1 MWSVSRMAEGSD
13 SCGWASAIERG
24 GSVSRMAGGSPGRLA
39 LGSRHDVWGG
49 SVSRMM
55 GSTVRMGCDSGERDV
70 NDPGRNDPGRTLDRA
85 ELAEAAGVPAFIAD
99 LVIDAGLI
107 APVES
112 APAEFSSVERFD
124 PAAVDMLAAA
134 RTLVDE
140 GVAVEELAAL
150 AMRHA
155 THVESV
161 IDDAIEL
168 FERHRRRDGRDP
180 SGLSATLNRLAPVV
194 TDLVAKHFER
204 TLMARAINRAA
215 GAAGASAGAVVVC
228 SRRLDRRVDPLA
240 VYAAAAD
247 FHRSLWLRPDAGAG
261 MAAVGAV
268 EVLEPSGPDRFSAAS
283 AARAVLA
290 ARVRR
295 HGPASA
301 PAPVLVGGFSFRP
314 GPDPDPRPPDW
325 TGFGD
330 CKLVLPELTVIDRP
344 DGTWAQKA
352 ARVGPD
358 GDESAAVAALDRELA
373 ALDFTTTATALDR
386 RLADS
391 GFSPSPPAG
400 GPFGSASRGPARQI
414 DGGAGGARPSPSQSP
429 KPGCDDGCDDPAYL
443 ELVAEGIAAVD
454 LGELDKVVC
463 ARMLALAPGPD
474 PATVSMAT
482 GNGGAKTLSPGP
494 DLAAVLD
501 ALRRRN
507 PNCAVF
513 AFTDGAATFLGATP
527 EELAVLDGHRLC
539 TSAVAGTAARG
550 TDGAEDARLADEL
563 RASAKERAEH
573 QFVVEAITAGLE
585 DLGLVDPTPTE
596 PEILA
601 LANLQHLR
609 TPITS
614 RVRQRSGGVNDMD
627 VLRVAGVLHPTPA
640 TGGAPLNAALAF
652 IEAHETFDRGWYA
665 APVGWCDLDGNGE
678 LRVALR
684 SMLVADDGLRLFAG
698 AGVVAGST
706 PAGEL
711 AETSVK
717 LRALLDAIED
727 TGADRPTGLR
737 PD

>member
-1 MWSVSRMAEGSD
+1 M
-13 SCGWASAIERG
+13 
-24 GSVSRMAGGSPGRLA
+24 
-39 LGSRHDVWGG
+39 
-49 SVSRMM
+49 
-55 GSTVRMGCDSGERDV
+55 
-70 NDPGRNDPGRTLDRA
+70 NDPGRTLDRA

-107 APVES
+107 APVEPAAADT
-112 APAEFSSVERFD
+112 APAEPAKSAAADADPAESAAAEPVPAGPNESERFD
-124 PAAVDMLAAA
+124 PAAVAMLAAA

-140 GVAVEELAAL
+140 GIAVEELAAL

-161 IDDAIEL
+161 VDDAIEL
-168 FERHRRRDGRDP
+168 FERHRRRDGRG
-180 SGLSATLNRLAPVV
+180 SAGLSATLHRLAPVV

-204 TLMARAINRAA
+204 TLMARALSRGGDAA
-215 GAAGASAGAVVVC
+215 GPAAGAGAVVVC

-240 VYAAAAD
+240 VYAVAEG

-261 MAAVGAV
+261 MAAVGAA

-301 PAPVLVGGFSFRP
+301 PAPVLLGGFSFRP
-314 GPDPDPRPPDW
+314 GADPRPPDW

-344 DGTWAQKA
+344 DGTWVQKA
-352 ARVGPD
+352 ARIGPD

-373 ALDFTTTATALDR
+373 ALDFTTAAADLDR
-386 RLADS
+386 ELVDSDLSPVTPVREPSRSLGGVGDRAD
-391 GFSPSPPAG
+391 
-400 GPFGSASRGPARQI
+400 RGADI
-414 DGGAGGARPSPSQSP
+414 ARPRPPTLDSAEGLASNSAE
-429 KPGCDDGCDDPAYL
+429 DSAYL
-443 ELVAEGIAAVD
+443 DLVSRAVGAVD
-454 LGELDKVVC
+454 RGELDKVVC
-463 ARMLALAPGPD
+463 ARVLVLGPGP
-474 PATVSMAT
+474 
-482 GNGGAKTLSPGP
+482 GP
-494 DLAAVLD
+494 VAVLD

-513 AFTDGAATFLGATP
+513 AFTAGAATFLGATP
-527 EELAVLDGHRLC
+527 EELAVLDGHRLG
-539 TSAVAGTAARG
+539 TSAVAGTAPRG
-550 TDGAEDARLADEL
+550 ADAAEDARLADQL
-563 RASAKERAEH
+563 LASAKERAEH
-573 QFVVEAITAGLE
+573 RFVVEAVTTGLE
-585 DLGLVDPTPTE
+585 GLGLVDPTPTE

-614 RVRQRSGGVNDMD
+614 RVRQRSSGVNDMD

-640 TGGAPLNAALAF
+640 TGGAPLDSALAF
-652 IEAHETFDRGWYA
+652 IEAHEVFDRGWYA

-684 SMLVADDGLRLFAG
+684 SMLAADDGLRLFAG
-698 AGVVAGST
+698 AGVVAGSA
-706 PAGEL
+706 PEGEL

-717 LRALLDAIED
+717 LRALLDVLED
-727 TGADRPTGLR
+727 LAPDGSDPDGSAPGGLGPGSSDADGSIRGGIR
-737 PD
+737 

>member
-1 MWSVSRMAEGSD
+1 M
-13 SCGWASAIERG
+13 
-24 GSVSRMAGGSPGRLA
+24 
-39 LGSRHDVWGG
+39 
-49 SVSRMM
+49 
-55 GSTVRMGCDSGERDV
+55 
-70 NDPGRNDPGRTLDRA
+70 NDPGRTLDRA

-107 APVES
+107 APVEPAAADT
-112 APAEFSSVERFD
+112 APAEPAKSAAADADPAESAAADADPGGPNESERFD
-124 PAAVDMLAAA
+124 PAAVAMLAAA

-140 GVAVEELAAL
+140 GIAVEELAAL

-161 IDDAIEL
+161 VDDAIEL

-180 SGLSATLNRLAPVV
+180 KGLSATLHRLAPVV

-204 TLMARAINRAA
+204 TLMARALSRGGEAA
-215 GAAGASAGAVVVC
+215 GPAAGAGAVVVC

-240 VYAAAAD
+240 VYAAADD

-268 EVLEPSGPDRFSAAS
+268 EVLEPSGPERFSAAS

-301 PAPVLVGGFSFRP
+301 PAPVLLGGFSFRP
-314 GPDPDPRPPDW
+314 GADPRPPDW
-325 TGFGD
+325 NGFGD

-344 DGTWAQKA
+344 DGTWVQKA

-358 GDESAAVAALDRELA
+358 GDESIAVAALDRKLA
-373 ALDFTTTATALDR
+373 ALDFTAPAADLDR
-386 RLADS
+386 RLAEPDL
-391 GFSPSPPAG
+391 SPVTPVREPSRSFG
-400 GPFGSASRGPARQI
+400 GVGDRADRGADI
-414 DGGAGGARPSPSQSP
+414 ARPRPPTLDSAEGLAPDSAE
-429 KPGCDDGCDDPAYL
+429 DPVYL
-443 ELVAEGIAAVD
+443 DLVDRGIAAVD
-454 LGELDKVVC
+454 RGELDKVVC
-463 ARMLALAPGPD
+463 ARMLVLGPGPD
-474 PATVSMAT
+474 PV
-482 GNGGAKTLSPGP
+482 
-494 DLAAVLD
+494 AVLD
-501 ALRRRN
+501 ALRHRN

-513 AFTDGAATFLGATP
+513 AFTAGAATFLGATP
-527 EELAVLDGHRLC
+527 EELAVLDGHRLG
-539 TSAVAGTAARG
+539 TSAVAGTAPRG
-550 TDGAEDARLADEL
+550 ADAAEDARLADQL
-563 RASAKERAEH
+563 LASAKERAEH
-573 QFVVEAITAGLE
+573 RFVVEAVTAGLE
-585 DLGLVDPTPTE
+585 GLGLVDPTPIE

-614 RVRQRSGGVNDMD
+614 RVRQRSSGVNDMD

-640 TGGAPLNAALAF
+640 TGGAPLDSALAF
-652 IEAHETFDRGWYA
+652 IEAHEVFDRGWYA

-684 SMLVADDGLRLFAG
+684 SMLAADDGLRLFAG
-698 AGVVAGST
+698 AGVVAGSA
-706 PAGEL
+706 PEGEL

-717 LRALLDAIED
+717 LRALLDVLKDLAPDGSDGSDPDGSAPGGLGPGCSDADGSIRG
-727 TGADRPTGLR
+727 GAG
-737 PD
+737 

>member
-1 MWSVSRMAEGSD
+1 M
-13 SCGWASAIERG
+13 
-24 GSVSRMAGGSPGRLA
+24 
-39 LGSRHDVWGG
+39 
-49 SVSRMM
+49 
-55 GSTVRMGCDSGERDV
+55 
-70 NDPGRNDPGRTLDRA
+70 NDPGRTLDRA

-107 APVES
+107 APVEPS
-112 APAEFSSVERFD
+112 PAESSSVERFD

-140 GVAVEELAAL
+140 GVAAEELAAL

-168 FERHRRRDGRDP
+168 FERHRRRHGRDP

-204 TLMARAINRAA
+204 TLMARALNRAA

-240 VYAAAAD
+240 VYASADD

-344 DGTWAQKA
+344 DGTWVQKA

-373 ALDFTTTATALDR
+373 ALDFTAAADGLDR

-391 GFSPSPPAG
+391 GLSPSTPAG
-400 GPFGSASRGPARQI
+400 EPFGRAGRGPDRQI
-414 DGGAGGARPSPSQSP
+414 DGGAGGARPSPSQP
-429 KPGCDDGCDDPAYL
+429 TKPGCGDPAYL

-454 LGELDKVVC
+454 RGELDKVVC
-463 ARMLALAPGPD
+463 ARMLTLGPGPD
-474 PATVSMAT
+474 PAAVSMGT
-482 GNGGAKTLSPGP
+482 GDGGAKALATGP
-494 DLAAVLD
+494 DPAAVLD
-501 ALRRRN
+501 ALRHRN

-513 AFTDGAATFLGATP
+513 AFTAGAATFLGATP

-550 TDGAEDARLADEL
+550 ADGAEDARLADEL

-573 QFVVEAITAGLE
+573 RFVVEAITAGLE
-585 DLGLVDPTPTE
+585 GLGLVDPTPTE

-640 TGGAPLNAALAF
+640 TGGAPLDAALAF
-652 IEAHETFDRGWYA
+652 IEAHEAFDRGWYA

-684 SMLVADDGLRLFAG
+684 SMLVAADGLRLFAG

-711 AETSVK
+711 TETSVK

-727 TGADRPTGLR
+727 TGADRPAGLR

>member
-1 MWSVSRMAEGSD
+1 M
-13 SCGWASAIERG
+13 
-24 GSVSRMAGGSPGRLA
+24 
-39 LGSRHDVWGG
+39 
-49 SVSRMM
+49 
-55 GSTVRMGCDSGERDV
+55 
-70 NDPGRNDPGRTLDRA
+70 NDPGRTLDRA

-107 APVES
+107 APVDG
-112 APAEFSSVERFD
+112 AERFD

-168 FERHRRRDGRDP
+168 FERPRRRDGRDP
-180 SGLSATLNRLAPVV
+180 SGSAATLQRLAPVV

-204 TLMARAINRAA
+204 TLVARALSRAG
-215 GAAGASAGAVVVC
+215 GAAGTSSGAVVVC
-228 SRRLDRRVDPLA
+228 SRRLERRMDPLA
-240 VYAAAAD
+240 VYASASD
-247 FHRSLWLRPDAGAG
+247 FHRSLWLRPDAGTG

-314 GPDPDPRPPDW
+314 GADSRPPDW

-330 CKLVLPELTVIDRP
+330 CRLVLPELTVIDRP
-344 DGTWAQKA
+344 DGTWALKA
-352 ARVGPD
+352 ARIGPD

-373 ALDFTTTATALDR
+373 ELDSAAGVPDLD
-386 RLADS
+386 LAELASMDHRS
-391 GFSPSPPAG
+391 ADPIPG
-400 GPFGSASRGPARQI
+400 G
-414 DGGAGGARPSPSQSP
+414 
-429 KPGCDDGCDDPAYL
+429 DDPVYL
-443 ELVAEGIAAVD
+443 ELVGRGIDAVGR
-454 LGELDKVVC
+454 GELDKVVC
-463 ARMLALAPGPD
+463 ARMLALGTGPD
-474 PATVSMAT
+474 PAT
-482 GNGGAKTLSPGP
+482 
-494 DLAAVLD
+494 VLD

-513 AFTDGAATFLGATP
+513 AFTVGAATFLGATP
-527 EELAVLDGHRLC
+527 EELAVLDGHRLR
-539 TSAVAGTAARG
+539 TSAVAGTAPRG
-550 TDGAEDARLADEL
+550 ADGASDARLAEGL
-563 RASAKERAEH
+563 LASAKERAEH
-573 QFVVEAITAGLE
+573 RCVVEAITAGLE
-585 DLGLVDPTPTE
+585 GLGLVDPTPTE

-640 TGGAPLNAALAF
+640 TGGAPLDAALAF
-652 IEAHETFDRGWYA
+652 IDAHEDFDRGWYA

-684 SMLVADDGLRLFAG
+684 SMLATADGLRLFAG

-717 LRALLDAIED
+717 LQALLDAIED
-727 TGADRPTGLR
+727 PGGVSEAG
-737 PD
+737 

>member
-1 MWSVSRMAEGSD
+1 M
-13 SCGWASAIERG
+13 
-24 GSVSRMAGGSPGRLA
+24 
-39 LGSRHDVWGG
+39 
-49 SVSRMM
+49 
-55 GSTVRMGCDSGERDV
+55 
-70 NDPGRNDPGRTLDRA
+70 NDPGRTLDRT

-107 APVES
+107 VPVDVAS
-112 APAEFSSVERFD
+112 ADLDGTERFD

-168 FERHRRRDGRDP
+168 FERPRRRDGRNP
-180 SGLSATLNRLAPVV
+180 SGSAATLQRLAPVV

-204 TLMARAINRAA
+204 TLVARALSRAG
-215 GAAGASAGAVVVC
+215 GAAGTSPGAVVVC
-228 SRRLDRRVDPLA
+228 SRRLDRRVDLLA
-240 VYAAAAD
+240 VYASDSD

-314 GPDPDPRPPDW
+314 GPEPDSRPPDW

-330 CKLVLPELTVIDRP
+330 CRLVLPELTVIDRP
-344 DGTWAQKA
+344 DGTWALKA
-352 ARVGPD
+352 ARIGPD
-358 GDESAAVAALDRELA
+358 GDESAAVATLDRELA
-373 ALDFTTTATALDR
+373 ELDSTAGATGLDQELAELNSAATTALNLKPR
-386 RLADS
+386 SADS
-391 GFSPSPPAG
+391 GLTTAPPASEHPG
-400 GPFGSASRGPARQI
+400 DGASSQP
-414 DGGAGGARPSPSQSP
+414 DGGTGAARAAQPQSP
-429 KPGCDDGCDDPAYL
+429 TPGSDDPAYL
-443 ELVAEGIAAVD
+443 ELVAEGIDAVGR
-454 LGELDKVVC
+454 GELDKVVC
-463 ARMLALAPGPD
+463 ARMLALGTGPD
-474 PATVSMAT
+474 PVT
-482 GNGGAKTLSPGP
+482 
-494 DLAAVLD
+494 VLD

-513 AFTDGAATFLGATP
+513 AFTAGTATFLGATP

-539 TSAVAGTAARG
+539 TSAVAGTAPRG
-550 TDGAEDARLADEL
+550 ADDASDARLAEGL
-563 RASAKERAEH
+563 LASAKERAEH
-573 QFVVEAITAGLE
+573 RFVVEAITAGLE
-585 DLGLVDPTPTE
+585 GLGLVDPTPTE
-596 PEILA
+596 PEILT

-614 RVRQRSGGVNDMD
+614 RVRQRSSGVNDMD

-652 IEAHETFDRGWYA
+652 IEAHEAFDRGWYA

-684 SMLVADDGLRLFAG
+684 SMLATADGLRLFAG

-727 TGADRPTGLR
+727 PGGDRPASAEADPGRGETG
-737 PD
+737 

>member
-1 MWSVSRMAEGSD
+1 M
-13 SCGWASAIERG
+13 
-24 GSVSRMAGGSPGRLA
+24 
-39 LGSRHDVWGG
+39 
-49 SVSRMM
+49 
-55 GSTVRMGCDSGERDV
+55 
-70 NDPGRNDPGRTLDRA
+70 NDHGRTLDRA

-107 APVES
+107 APVDV
-112 APAEFSSVERFD
+112 APADLDGAERFG

-168 FERHRRRDGRDP
+168 FERPRRRAGRDP
-180 SGLSATLNRLAPVV
+180 SGSAATLQRLAPVV

-204 TLMARAINRAA
+204 TLVARAFSRAG
-215 GAAGASAGAVVVC
+215 GAAATSPGAVVVC
-228 SRRLDRRVDPLA
+228 SRRLERRVDPLA
-240 VYAAAAD
+240 VYASDSD
-247 FHRSLWLRPDAGAG
+247 FYRSLWLRPDAGAG

-314 GPDPDPRPPDW
+314 GPEPDSRPPDW

-330 CKLVLPELTVIDRP
+330 CRLVLPELTVIDRP
-344 DGTWAQKA
+344 DGTWALKA
-352 ARVGPD
+352 ARIGPD

-373 ALDFTTTATALDR
+373 ELDSATKAISLDR
-386 RLADS
+386 ELSELDSAATTVLDLKLQSADS
-391 GFSPSPPAG
+391 GLTTAPPAAEHPG
-400 GPFGSASRGPARQI
+400 DGASSQL
-414 DGGAGGARPSPSQSP
+414 DGGASAGRAAQPQPST
-429 KPGCDDGCDDPAYL
+429 PGNDDPDYL
-443 ELVAEGIAAVD
+443 ELVGQGVDAVGR
-454 LGELDKVVC
+454 GELDKVVC
-463 ARMLALAPGPD
+463 ARMLALGTGPD
-474 PATVSMAT
+474 PAT
-482 GNGGAKTLSPGP
+482 
-494 DLAAVLD
+494 VLD

-513 AFTDGAATFLGATP
+513 AFTVGAATFLGATP

-539 TSAVAGTAARG
+539 TSAVAGTAPRG
-550 TDGAEDARLADEL
+550 ADATSDARLAEGL
-563 RASAKERAEH
+563 LASAKERAEH
-573 QFVVEAITAGLE
+573 RFVVEAITAGLE
-585 DLGLVDPTPTE
+585 GLGLVDPTPTE
-596 PEILA
+596 PEILT

-614 RVRQRSGGVNDMD
+614 RVRQRSSGVNDMD

-640 TGGAPLNAALAF
+640 TGGTPLDAALAF

-684 SMLVADDGLRLFAG
+684 SMLATAEGLRLFAG

-706 PAGEL
+706 PSGEL

-717 LRALLDAIED
+717 LQALLNAIED
-727 TGADRPTGLR
+727 PGGDRPASAGVDPDRGETG
-737 PD
+737 

>member
-1 MWSVSRMAEGSD
+1 MHQHPSD
-13 SCGWASAIERG
+13 LLCSLTREWDRQRTAQRRLNCASTF
-24 GSVSRMAGGSPGRLA
+24 V
-39 LGSRHDVWGG
+39 
-49 SVSRMM
+49 
-55 GSTVRMGCDSGERDV
+55 
-70 NDPGRNDPGRTLDRA
+70 NDPGRTLDRA

-107 APVES
+107 APVDVT
-112 APAEFSSVERFD
+112 AVDPNGGERFD

-168 FERHRRRDGRDP
+168 FERPRRQAGRDP
-180 SGLSATLNRLAPVV
+180 SGSAATLQRLAPVV

-204 TLMARAINRAA
+204 TLVARALSRAE
-215 GAAGASAGAVVVC
+215 GAAGTSLGAVVVC
-228 SRRLDRRVDPLA
+228 SRLLGRRVDPLA
-240 VYAAAAD
+240 VYASASD

-314 GPDPDPRPPDW
+314 GPEPDSRPPDW

-330 CKLVLPELTVIDRP
+330 CRLVLPELTVIDRP
-344 DGTWAQKA
+344 DGTWALKA
-352 ARVGPD
+352 ARIGPD
-358 GDESAAVAALDRELA
+358 GDESAAVAELDRELA
-373 ALDFTTTATALDR
+373 ELDSAASATPLER
-386 RLADS
+386 QSADS
-391 GFSPSPPAG
+391 GLTTAPPAAEHPG
-400 GPFGSASRGPARQI
+400 DGASSQPDGRTGAARAAQTQPQTL
-414 DGGAGGARPSPSQSP
+414 GN
-429 KPGCDDGCDDPAYL
+429 DDPGYR
-443 ELVAEGIAAVD
+443 ELVGRGIDAVGR
-454 LGELDKVVC
+454 GELDKVVC
-463 ARMLALAPGPD
+463 ARMLALGAGPD
-474 PATVSMAT
+474 PAT
-482 GNGGAKTLSPGP
+482 
-494 DLAAVLD
+494 VLD

-513 AFTDGAATFLGATP
+513 AFTADAATFLGATP

-550 TDGAEDARLADEL
+550 ADDASDARLAEGL
-563 RASAKERAEH
+563 LASAKERAEH
-573 QFVVEAITAGLE
+573 RFVVEAITAGLE
-585 DLGLVDPTPTE
+585 GLGLVDPTPTE
-596 PEILA
+596 PEILT

-640 TGGAPLNAALAF
+640 TGGAPLDAALAF

-684 SMLVADDGLRLFAG
+684 SMLATADGLRLFAG

-706 PAGEL
+706 PSGEL

-727 TGADRPTGLR
+727 PGGVSEAE
-737 PD
+737 

>member
-1 MWSVSRMAEGSD
+1 MNG
-13 SCGWASAIERG
+13 
-24 GSVSRMAGGSPGRLA
+24 
-39 LGSRHDVWGG
+39 
-49 SVSRMM
+49 
-55 GSTVRMGCDSGERDV
+55 
-70 NDPGRNDPGRTLDRA
+70 PGRTLDRA

-107 APVES
+107 APVEPAAAESGPTAEPAAAGVDS
-112 APAEFSSVERFD
+112 AKPTAADADPAEFAAAAPVPAGLNESERFD
-124 PAAVDMLAAA
+124 PAAVAMLAAA

-140 GVAVEELAAL
+140 GIAVEELAAL

-161 IDDAIEL
+161 VDDAIEL

-180 SGLSATLNRLAPVV
+180 TGLSATLHRLAPVV

-204 TLMARAINRAA
+204 TLMARALSRAGDAVGPAA
-215 GAAGASAGAVVVC
+215 GAGAVVVC

-240 VYAAAAD
+240 VYTAAED

-301 PAPVLVGGFSFRP
+301 PAPVLLGGFSFRS
-314 GPDPDPRPPDW
+314 GADPRPPDW

-330 CKLVLPELTVIDRP
+330 CKLVLPELMVIDRP

-352 ARVGPD
+352 ARIGPSD
-358 GDESAAVAALDRELA
+358 DESAAVAALDRELT
-373 ALDFTTTATALDR
+373 ALDFTAAAADLDR
-386 RLADS
+386 RLAEPDFTTAAADLDRELADS
-391 GFSPSPPAG
+391 DLSPVTPVREPSRSLGGVGDPAD
-400 GPFGSASRGPARQI
+400 RGADI
-414 DGGAGGARPSPSQSP
+414 ARPRHPTLDSAEGLAPDSTE
-429 KPGCDDGCDDPAYL
+429 DPAYL
-443 ELVAEGIAAVD
+443 ELVSRAVGAVER
-454 LGELDKVVC
+454 GELDKVVC
-463 ARMLALAPGPD
+463 ARMLVLGPGPD
-474 PATVSMAT
+474 PV
-482 GNGGAKTLSPGP
+482 
-494 DLAAVLD
+494 AVLD

-513 AFTDGAATFLGATP
+513 AFTAGAATFLGATP
-527 EELAVLDGHRLC
+527 EELAVLDGHRLG
-539 TSAVAGTAARG
+539 TSAVAGTASRG
-550 TDGAEDARLADEL
+550 ADAAEDARLADQL
-563 RASAKERAEH
+563 LASAKERAEH
-573 QFVVEAITAGLE
+573 RFVVEAVTAGLE
-585 DLGLVDPTPTE
+585 GLGLVDPTPTE

-614 RVRQRSGGVNDMD
+614 RVRQRSSGVNDMD

-640 TGGAPLNAALAF
+640 TGGAPLDSALAF
-652 IEAHETFDRGWYA
+652 IGAHETFDRGWYA

-684 SMLVADDGLRLFAG
+684 SMLATDDGLRLFAG
-698 AGVVAGST
+698 AGVVAGSA
-706 PAGEL
+706 PEGEL

-717 LRALLDAIED
+717 LRALLDVLED
-727 TGADRPTGLR
+727 LAPDGSDGSDPDGSAPGGLGPGSSDADSLIRGGAG
-737 PD
+737 

>member
-1 MWSVSRMAEGSD
+1 M
-13 SCGWASAIERG
+13 
-24 GSVSRMAGGSPGRLA
+24 
-39 LGSRHDVWGG
+39 
-49 SVSRMM
+49 
-55 GSTVRMGCDSGERDV
+55 
-70 NDPGRNDPGRTLDRA
+70 NDPGRTLDRA

-107 APVES
+107 APVDV
-112 APAEFSSVERFD
+112 APADLDGAERFD

-168 FERHRRRDGRDP
+168 FERPRRRAGRDP
-180 SGLSATLNRLAPVV
+180 SGSAATLQRLAPVV

-204 TLMARAINRAA
+204 TLVARALSRAG
-215 GAAGASAGAVVVC
+215 GAAGTSPGAVVVC

-240 VYAAAAD
+240 VYAAAPD

-314 GPDPDPRPPDW
+314 GPEPDSRPPDW

-330 CKLVLPELTVIDRP
+330 CRLVLPELTVIDRP
-344 DGTWAQKA
+344 DGTWALKA
-352 ARVGPD
+352 ARIGPD

-373 ALDFTTTATALDR
+373 ELDSATKATALDR
-386 RLADS
+386 ELSELDSAATTALDRELSELDSAATTALDLKLQSADS
-391 GFSPSPPAG
+391 GLTTAPPAAEHPG
-400 GPFGSASRGPARQI
+400 DGASSQP
-414 DGGAGGARPSPSQSP
+414 DGGTGAARAAQPQSST
-429 KPGCDDGCDDPAYL
+429 PGSDDPAYL
-443 ELVAEGIAAVD
+443 ELVAEGIDAVGR
-454 LGELDKVVC
+454 GELDKVVC
-463 ARMLALAPGPD
+463 ARMLALGAGSD
-474 PATVSMAT
+474 PAT
-482 GNGGAKTLSPGP
+482 
-494 DLAAVLD
+494 VLD

-513 AFTDGAATFLGATP
+513 AFTVGAATFLGATP

-539 TSAVAGTAARG
+539 TSAVAGTAPRG
-550 TDGAEDARLADEL
+550 ADGAADARLAEGL
-563 RASAKERAEH
+563 LASVKERAEH
-573 QFVVEAITAGLE
+573 RFVVEAITAGLE
-585 DLGLVDPTPTE
+585 GLGLVDPTPTE
-596 PEILA
+596 PEILT

-640 TGGAPLNAALAF
+640 TGGAPLDAALAF
-652 IEAHETFDRGWYA
+652 IDAHEAFDRGWYA

-684 SMLVADDGLRLFAG
+684 SMLATADSLRLFAG
-698 AGVVAGST
+698 AGVVSGST

-717 LRALLDAIED
+717 LQALLDAIED
-727 TGADRPTGLR
+727 PGEDRPATAGADPAGADPAGADPAGANRGEQAG
-737 PD
+737 

>member
-1 MWSVSRMAEGSD
+1 M
-13 SCGWASAIERG
+13 
-24 GSVSRMAGGSPGRLA
+24 
-39 LGSRHDVWGG
+39 
-49 SVSRMM
+49 
-55 GSTVRMGCDSGERDV
+55 
-70 NDPGRNDPGRTLDRA
+70 NDPGRTLDRA

-107 APVES
+107 APVDG
-112 APAEFSSVERFD
+112 AERFD

-168 FERHRRRDGRDP
+168 FERPRRRDGRDP
-180 SGLSATLNRLAPVV
+180 SGSAATLQRLAPVV

-204 TLMARAINRAA
+204 TLMARALSRAG
-215 GAAGASAGAVVVC
+215 GAAGISLGAVVVC

-240 VYAAAAD
+240 VYASASD
-247 FHRSLWLRPDAGAG
+247 FHRSLWLRPDAGTG

-314 GPDPDPRPPDW
+314 GPEPDSRPPDW

-330 CKLVLPELTVIDRP
+330 CRLVLPELTVIDRP
-344 DGTWAQKA
+344 DGTWALKA
-352 ARVGPD
+352 ARIGPD

-373 ALDFTTTATALDR
+373 ELDSAAGATALDLKPR
-386 RLADS
+386 SADS
-391 GFSPSPPAG
+391 GLTMAPPAAG
-400 GPFGSASRGPARQI
+400 HPGDGDSSQP
-414 DGGAGGARPSPSQSP
+414 DGGAGAARASRPQSP
-429 KPGCDDGCDDPAYL
+429 IPGGDDPAYL
-443 ELVAEGIAAVD
+443 ELVGRGIDAVGR
-454 LGELDKVVC
+454 GELDKVVC
-463 ARMLALAPGPD
+463 ARMLALSAGPD
-474 PATVSMAT
+474 PTT
-482 GNGGAKTLSPGP
+482 
-494 DLAAVLD
+494 VLD

-513 AFTDGAATFLGATP
+513 AFTAGAATFLGATP

-539 TSAVAGTAARG
+539 TSAVAGTAPRG
-550 TDGAEDARLADEL
+550 ADGASDAQLAEGL
-563 RASAKERAEH
+563 LASVKERAEH
-573 QFVVEAITAGLE
+573 RFVVEAITAGLE
-585 DLGLVDPTPTE
+585 GLGLVDPTPTE
-596 PEILA
+596 PEILT

-640 TGGAPLNAALAF
+640 TGGAPLDAALAF
-652 IEAHETFDRGWYA
+652 IDAHEAFDRGWYA

-684 SMLVADDGLRLFAG
+684 SMLATADGLRLFAG

-717 LRALLDAIED
+717 LRALLDAIEGPGGD
-727 TGADRPTGLR
+727 RPASLSGVDPARADRGEQAG
-737 PD
+737 

>member
-1 MWSVSRMAEGSD
+1 M
-13 SCGWASAIERG
+13 
-24 GSVSRMAGGSPGRLA
+24 
-39 LGSRHDVWGG
+39 
-49 SVSRMM
+49 
-55 GSTVRMGCDSGERDV
+55 
-70 NDPGRNDPGRTLDRA
+70 NDPGRTLDRT

-107 APVES
+107 APVEPAAAES
-112 APAEFSSVERFD
+112 SPTAEPAADRVDPAKPTAADADPAEFAAAEPVPAGPNESERFD
-124 PAAVDMLAAA
+124 PAAVAMLAAA

-140 GVAVEELAAL
+140 GIAVEELAAL

-161 IDDAIEL
+161 VDDAIEL

-180 SGLSATLNRLAPVV
+180 TGLSATLHRLAPVV

-204 TLMARAINRAA
+204 TLMARALSRAGDAVGPAA
-215 GAAGASAGAVVVC
+215 GAGAVVVC

-240 VYAAAAD
+240 VYTAAEG
-247 FHRSLWLRPDAGAG
+247 FHRSLWLRPDAGTG

-301 PAPVLVGGFSFRP
+301 PAPVLLGGFSFRS
-314 GPDPDPRPPDW
+314 GADPRPPDW

-352 ARVGPD
+352 ARIGPSD
-358 GDESAAVAALDRELA
+358 DESAAVAALDRELT
-373 ALDFTTTATALDR
+373 ALDFTAAAADLDR
-386 RLADS
+386 RLAEPDFKAAAAS
-391 GFSPSPPAG
+391 LDRERADPDLSPVTSAQEPSRSP
-400 GPFGSASRGPARQI
+400 
-414 DGGAGGARPSPSQSP
+414 GGAGDPANRGADIARPRPPTLDSSEGLAPDSAE
-429 KPGCDDGCDDPAYL
+429 DPAYL
-443 ELVAEGIAAVD
+443 DLVDRGIAAVD
-454 LGELDKVVC
+454 RGELDKVVC
-463 ARMLALAPGPD
+463 ARMLVLGPGPD
-474 PATVSMAT
+474 P
-482 GNGGAKTLSPGP
+482 
-494 DLAAVLD
+494 AAVLD

-513 AFTDGAATFLGATP
+513 AFTAGAATFLGATP
-527 EELAVLDGHRLC
+527 EELAVLDGHRLG
-539 TSAVAGTAARG
+539 TSAVAGTARRG
-550 TDGAEDARLADEL
+550 ADAAEDRQLADL
-563 RASAKERAEH
+563 LLASAKERAEH
-573 QFVVEAITAGLE
+573 RFVVEAVTAGLE
-585 DLGLVDPTPTE
+585 GLGLVDPTPTE

-614 RVRQRSGGVNDMD
+614 RVRQRSSGVNDMD

-640 TGGAPLNAALAF
+640 TGGAPLDSALAF
-652 IEAHETFDRGWYA
+652 IGAHETFDRGWYA

-684 SMLVADDGLRLFAG
+684 SMLATDDGLRLFAG
-698 AGVVAGST
+698 AGVVAGSA
-706 PAGEL
+706 PEGEL

-717 LRALLDAIED
+717 LRALLDVLED
-727 TGADRPTGLR
+727 LAPDGSDGSDPNGSAPGGLGPGSSDADGSIGGGAG
-737 PD
+737 

>member
-1 MWSVSRMAEGSD
+1 M
-13 SCGWASAIERG
+13 
-24 GSVSRMAGGSPGRLA
+24 
-39 LGSRHDVWGG
+39 
-49 SVSRMM
+49 
-55 GSTVRMGCDSGERDV
+55 
-70 NDPGRNDPGRTLDRA
+70 NDPGRTLDRA

-107 APVES
+107 APVEP
-112 APAEFSSVERFD
+112 APAESSSVERFD

-140 GVAVEELAAL
+140 GVAAEELAAL

-180 SGLSATLNRLAPVV
+180 SGLSDTLNRLAPVV

-204 TLMARAINRAA
+204 TLMARALNRAA

-240 VYAAAAD
+240 VYAAADD

-344 DGTWAQKA
+344 DGTWVQKA
-352 ARVGPD
+352 ARVGPE

-373 ALDFTTTATALDR
+373 ALDFTAAAIGLDR
-386 RLADS
+386 RLADPDFTDAS
-391 GFSPSPPAG
+391 QPS
-400 GPFGSASRGPARQI
+400 
-414 DGGAGGARPSPSQSP
+414 
-429 KPGCDDGCDDPAYL
+429 KPDCGDPAYL

-454 LGELDKVVC
+454 RGELDKVVC
-463 ARMLALAPGPD
+463 ARMITLAPGPGPAAVSMTTGHGGAKTFAPGPD
-474 PATVSMAT
+474 P
-482 GNGGAKTLSPGP
+482 
-494 DLAAVLD
+494 AAVLD

-513 AFTDGAATFLGATP
+513 AFTAGAATFLGATP

-550 TDGAEDARLADEL
+550 ANGAEDARLAAEL

-573 QFVVEAITAGLE
+573 RFVVEAITAGLE
-585 DLGLVDPTPTE
+585 GLGLVDPTPTE

-614 RVRQRSGGVNDMD
+614 QVRQRSGGVNDMD

-640 TGGAPLNAALAF
+640 TGGAPLDAALAF
-652 IEAHETFDRGWYA
+652 IKAHETFDRGWYA

-684 SMLVADDGLRLFAG
+684 SMLVAAEGLRLFAG

-706 PAGEL
+706 PAEEL

-727 TGADRPTGLR
+727 TGAGRPAGLR

>member
-1 MWSVSRMAEGSD
+1 M
-13 SCGWASAIERG
+13 
-24 GSVSRMAGGSPGRLA
+24 
-39 LGSRHDVWGG
+39 
-49 SVSRMM
+49 
-55 GSTVRMGCDSGERDV
+55 
-70 NDPGRNDPGRTLDRA
+70 NDPGRTLDRA

-107 APVES
+107 APVEPARVTTTPVEPARADPAAAES
-112 APAEFSSVERFD
+112 ASAEGTPTVAESASADGTPADGTAVDPDGAERFD

-168 FERHRRRDGRDP
+168 FERPRRQTGRDP
-180 SGLSATLNRLAPVV
+180 SGSAATLQRLAPVV

-204 TLMARAINRAA
+204 TLVARALSRAG
-215 GAAGASAGAVVVC
+215 GAAGTSSGAVVVC
-228 SRRLDRRVDPLA
+228 SRRLDRRADPLA
-240 VYAAAAD
+240 VYAAASD
-247 FHRSLWLRPDAGAG
+247 FHRSLWLRPDAGTG

-295 HGPASA
+295 HGPALA

-314 GPDPDPRPPDW
+314 GADSRPPDW

-330 CKLVLPELTVIDRP
+330 CRLVLPELTVIDRP
-344 DGTWAQKA
+344 DGTWALKA
-352 ARVGPD
+352 ARIGPD

-373 ALDFTTTATALDR
+373 ELDSTAGATALEPR
-386 RLADS
+386 SADS
-391 GFSPSPPAG
+391 GTAAPPSSEHPDDG
-400 GPFGSASRGPARQI
+400 ASSQL
-414 DGGAGGARPSPSQSP
+414 DGGASAARAAQPPTPGG
-429 KPGCDDGCDDPAYL
+429 DDPVYL
-443 ELVAEGIAAVD
+443 ELVGRGIDAVGR
-454 LGELDKVVC
+454 GELDKVVC
-463 ARMLALAPGPD
+463 ARMLALGAGPD
-474 PATVSMAT
+474 PAT
-482 GNGGAKTLSPGP
+482 
-494 DLAAVLD
+494 VLD

-513 AFTDGAATFLGATP
+513 AFTAGAATFLGATP

-539 TSAVAGTAARG
+539 TSAVAGTAPRG
-550 TDGAEDARLADEL
+550 ADGASDARLAEGL
-563 RASAKERAEH
+563 LASAKERAEH
-573 QFVVEAITAGLE
+573 RFVVEAITAGLE
-585 DLGLVDPTPTE
+585 GLGLVDPTPTE
-596 PEILA
+596 PEILT

-640 TGGAPLNAALAF
+640 TGGAPLDAALAF
-652 IEAHETFDRGWYA
+652 IDAHEAFDRGWYA

-684 SMLVADDGLRLFAG
+684 SMLATADGLRLFAG

-717 LRALLDAIED
+717 LRALLDALD
-727 TGADRPTGLR
+727 DRGDRPASLSGVDLAERNRQGNEPGEQTG
-737 PD
+737 

>member
-1 MWSVSRMAEGSD
+1 M
-13 SCGWASAIERG
+13 
-24 GSVSRMAGGSPGRLA
+24 
-39 LGSRHDVWGG
+39 
-49 SVSRMM
+49 
-55 GSTVRMGCDSGERDV
+55 
-70 NDPGRNDPGRTLDRA
+70 NDPGRTLDRA

-107 APVES
+107 APVEPAAVDT
-112 APAEFSSVERFD
+112 APAEPAKSAAADADPAEFAAAEPVPAGPNESERFD
-124 PAAVDMLAAA
+124 PAAVAMLAAA

-140 GVAVEELAAL
+140 GIAVEELAAL

-161 IDDAIEL
+161 VDDAIEL
-168 FERHRRRDGRDP
+168 FERHRRRDGRG
-180 SGLSATLNRLAPVV
+180 SAGLSATLHRLAPVV

-204 TLMARAINRAA
+204 TLMARALGRGGDAA
-215 GAAGASAGAVVVC
+215 GPAAGAGAVVVC

-240 VYAAAAD
+240 VYAAAED

-301 PAPVLVGGFSFRP
+301 PAPVLLGGFSFRP
-314 GPDPDPRPPDW
+314 GADPRPPDW

-344 DGTWAQKA
+344 DGTWVQKA
-352 ARVGPD
+352 ARIGPN
-358 GDESAAVAALDRELA
+358 GDEPTAVAALDRELA
-373 ALDFTTTATALDR
+373 ALDFTTAAADLDR
-386 RLADS
+386 ELADS
-391 GFSPSPPAG
+391 DLSPVTPVREPSRILGGVGDPAD
-400 GPFGSASRGPARQI
+400 RGADI
-414 DGGAGGARPSPSQSP
+414 ARPRHPTLDSAEGLASNSAE
-429 KPGCDDGCDDPAYL
+429 DSAYL
-443 ELVAEGIAAVD
+443 DLVSRAVGAVER
-454 LGELDKVVC
+454 GELDKVVC
-463 ARMLALAPGPD
+463 ARMLVLG
-474 PATVSMAT
+474 
-482 GNGGAKTLSPGP
+482 PGP
-494 DLAAVLD
+494 DLVAVLD

-513 AFTDGAATFLGATP
+513 AFSAGAATFLGATP
-527 EELAVLDGHRLC
+527 EELAVLDGHRLG
-539 TSAVAGTAARG
+539 TSAVAGTAPRG
-550 TDGAEDARLADEL
+550 ADAAEDARLADQL
-563 RASAKERAEH
+563 LASAKERAEH
-573 QFVVEAITAGLE
+573 RFVVEAVTAGLE
-585 DLGLVDPTPTE
+585 GLGLVDPTPTE

-614 RVRQRSGGVNDMD
+614 RVRQRSSGVNDMD

-640 TGGAPLNAALAF
+640 TGGAPLDSALAF
-652 IEAHETFDRGWYA
+652 IEAHEVFDRGWYA

-684 SMLVADDGLRLFAG
+684 SMLAADDGLRLFAG
-698 AGVVAGST
+698 AGVVAGSA
-706 PAGEL
+706 PEGEL

-717 LRALLDAIED
+717 LRALLDVLKDLAPDGSDGSDPDGSAPGGLGPGCSDADGSIRG
-727 TGADRPTGLR
+727 GAG
-737 PD
+737 

>member
-1 MWSVSRMAEGSD
+1 M
-13 SCGWASAIERG
+13 
-24 GSVSRMAGGSPGRLA
+24 
-39 LGSRHDVWGG
+39 
-49 SVSRMM
+49 
-55 GSTVRMGCDSGERDV
+55 
-70 NDPGRNDPGRTLDRA
+70 NDPGRTLDRA

-99 LVIDAGLI
+99 LVIEAGLI
-107 APVES
+107 APVEPARVTT
-112 APAEFSSVERFD
+112 APAEPVRADPAAAESASADGAPVDVTAVDPNGGERFD
-124 PAAVDMLAAA
+124 PDAVDMLAAA

-168 FERHRRRDGRDP
+168 FERPRRRAGRDP
-180 SGLSATLNRLAPVV
+180 SGSVATLQRLAPVV

-204 TLMARAINRAA
+204 TLVARALSRAG
-215 GAAGASAGAVVVC
+215 GAAGLSPGAVVVC
-228 SRRLDRRVDPLA
+228 SRLLGRRVDPLA
-240 VYAAAAD
+240 VYASASD

-314 GPDPDPRPPDW
+314 GPEPDSRPPDW

-330 CKLVLPELTVIDRP
+330 CRLVLPELTVIDRP
-344 DGTWAQKA
+344 DGTWALKA
-352 ARVGPD
+352 ARIGPD
-358 GDESAAVAALDRELA
+358 GEESAAVAELDQELA
-373 ALDFTTTATALDR
+373 ELDFAASATALD
-386 RLADS
+386 LKLQSADS
-391 GFSPSPPAG
+391 GLTTAPPTAGSPG
-400 GPFGSASRGPARQI
+400 DGASSQP
-414 DGGAGGARPSPSQSP
+414 DGGAGPARPSQPQSP
-429 KPGCDDGCDDPAYL
+429 TPGSDDPAYL
-443 ELVAEGIAAVD
+443 ELVADGIAAVGR
-454 LGELDKVVC
+454 GELDKVVC
-463 ARMLALAPGPD
+463 ARMLALGVGPD
-474 PATVSMAT
+474 PAT
-482 GNGGAKTLSPGP
+482 
-494 DLAAVLD
+494 VLD

-513 AFTDGAATFLGATP
+513 AFTAGAATFLGATP

-550 TDGAEDARLADEL
+550 ADDASDARLAEGL
-563 RASAKERAEH
+563 LASAKERAEH
-573 QFVVEAITAGLE
+573 RFVVEAITAGLE
-585 DLGLVDPTPTE
+585 GLGLVDPTPTE
-596 PEILA
+596 PEILT

-640 TGGAPLNAALAF
+640 TGGAPLDAALAF
-652 IEAHETFDRGWYA
+652 IDTYEAFDRGWYA

-684 SMLVADDGLRLFAG
+684 SMLATADGLRLFAG

-706 PAGEL
+706 PSGEL

-717 LRALLDAIED
+717 LQALLDALED
-727 TGADRPTGLR
+727 PGRVSEAG
-737 PD
+737 

>member
-1 MWSVSRMAEGSD
+1 M
-13 SCGWASAIERG
+13 
-24 GSVSRMAGGSPGRLA
+24 
-39 LGSRHDVWGG
+39 
-49 SVSRMM
+49 
-55 GSTVRMGCDSGERDV
+55 
-70 NDPGRNDPGRTLDRA
+70 NDPGRTLDRA

-107 APVES
+107 APVEPAAADT
-112 APAEFSSVERFD
+112 APAEPAKSAAADADPAEFAAAETVPAGPNESERFD
-124 PAAVDMLAAA
+124 PAAVAMLAAA

-140 GVAVEELAAL
+140 GIAVEELAAL

-161 IDDAIEL
+161 VDDAIEL

-180 SGLSATLNRLAPVV
+180 TGLSATLHRLAPVV

-204 TLMARAINRAA
+204 TLMARALSRGGDAA
-215 GAAGASAGAVVVC
+215 GPAAGAGAVVVC

-240 VYAAAAD
+240 VYAAADD

-295 HGPASA
+295 HGSASA
-301 PAPVLVGGFSFRP
+301 PAPVLLGGFSFRP
-314 GPDPDPRPPDW
+314 GADPRPPDW

-330 CKLVLPELTVIDRP
+330 CRLVLPELTVIDRP
-344 DGTWAQKA
+344 DGTWVQKA
-352 ARVGPD
+352 ARIGPD
-358 GDESAAVAALDRELA
+358 GNESIAVAALDRELA
-373 ALDFTTTATALDR
+373 ELDFTAAAASLDR
-386 RLADS
+386 ELADS
-391 GFSPSPPAG
+391 DLSPVTPVREPSRSLG
-400 GPFGSASRGPARQI
+400 GVGDRADRGADI
-414 DGGAGGARPSPSQSP
+414 ARPRPPTLDSAEGLAPDSAE
-429 KPGCDDGCDDPAYL
+429 DPAYL
-443 ELVAEGIAAVD
+443 ELVSRGIAAVD
-454 LGELDKVVC
+454 RSELDKVVC
-463 ARMLALAPGPD
+463 ARMLVLGPGP
-474 PATVSMAT
+474 
-482 GNGGAKTLSPGP
+482 GP
-494 DLAAVLD
+494 VAVLD

-513 AFTDGAATFLGATP
+513 AFTAGAATFLGATP
-527 EELAVLDGHRLC
+527 EELAVLDGHRLG
-539 TSAVAGTAARG
+539 TSAVAGTAPRG
-550 TDGAEDARLADEL
+550 ADDAEDARLADQL
-563 RASAKERAEH
+563 LASAKERAEH
-573 QFVVEAITAGLE
+573 RFVVEAVTAGLE
-585 DLGLVDPTPTE
+585 GLGLVDPTPTE

-614 RVRQRSGGVNDMD
+614 RVRQRSSGVNDMD

-640 TGGAPLNAALAF
+640 TGGAPLDSALAF
-652 IEAHETFDRGWYA
+652 IETHEVFDRGWYA

-684 SMLVADDGLRLFAG
+684 SMLAADDGLRLFAG
-698 AGVVAGST
+698 AGVVAGSA
-706 PAGEL
+706 PEGEL

-717 LRALLDAIED
+717 LRALLDVLED
-727 TGADRPTGLR
+727 LAPDGSDPDGSAPGGLGPGSSDADGSIRGGTG
-737 PD
+737 

>member
-1 MWSVSRMAEGSD
+1 M
-13 SCGWASAIERG
+13 
-24 GSVSRMAGGSPGRLA
+24 
-39 LGSRHDVWGG
+39 
-49 SVSRMM
+49 
-55 GSTVRMGCDSGERDV
+55 
-70 NDPGRNDPGRTLDRA
+70 NDPGRTLDRT

-107 APVES
+107 APVDV
-112 APAEFSSVERFD
+112 APADLDGAERFD

-168 FERHRRRDGRDP
+168 FERPRRRAGRDP
-180 SGLSATLNRLAPVV
+180 SGSAATLQRLAPVV

-204 TLMARAINRAA
+204 TLVARALSRAG
-215 GAAGASAGAVVVC
+215 GAAGTSPGAVVVC
-228 SRRLDRRVDPLA
+228 SRRLDQRVDPLA
-240 VYAAAAD
+240 VYAAAPD
-247 FHRSLWLRPDAGAG
+247 FHRSLWLQPDAGAG
-261 MAAVGAV
+261 MAAAGAV

-314 GPDPDPRPPDW
+314 GPEPDHRPPDW
-325 TGFGD
+325 TDFGD
-330 CKLVLPELTVIDRP
+330 CRLVLPELTVIDRP
-344 DGTWAQKA
+344 DGTWALKA
-352 ARVGPD
+352 ARIGPD

-373 ALDFTTTATALDR
+373 ELDSATKATALDWE
-386 RLADS
+386 LSELDSATTTALDLKLQSADS
-391 GFSPSPPAG
+391 GLTTAPPAAEHPG
-400 GPFGSASRGPARQI
+400 DGASSRP
-414 DGGAGGARPSPSQSP
+414 DGGTGAARAAQPQSST
-429 KPGCDDGCDDPAYL
+429 PGSDDPAYL
-443 ELVAEGIAAVD
+443 ELVAEGIDAVGR
-454 LGELDKVVC
+454 GELDKVVC
-463 ARMLALAPGPD
+463 ARMLALGTGPD
-474 PATVSMAT
+474 PVT
-482 GNGGAKTLSPGP
+482 
-494 DLAAVLD
+494 VLD

-513 AFTDGAATFLGATP
+513 AFTAGAATFLGATP

-550 TDGAEDARLADEL
+550 TDDASDARLAEGL
-563 RASAKERAEH
+563 LASAKERAEH
-573 QFVVEAITAGLE
+573 RFVVEAITAGLE
-585 DLGLVDPTPTE
+585 GLGLVDPTPTE
-596 PEILA
+596 PEILT

-614 RVRQRSGGVNDMD
+614 RVRQRSSGVNDMD

-640 TGGAPLNAALAF
+640 TGGAPLDAALAF
-652 IEAHETFDRGWYA
+652 IDAHEAFDRGWYA

-684 SMLVADDGLRLFAG
+684 SMLATEDGLRLFAG

-717 LRALLDAIED
+717 LRALLDALNPS
-727 TGADRPTGLR
+727 GDRPASLSGVDLAERTRQGDEPGEQTG
-737 PD
+737 

>member
-1 MWSVSRMAEGSD
+1 M
-13 SCGWASAIERG
+13 
-24 GSVSRMAGGSPGRLA
+24 
-39 LGSRHDVWGG
+39 
-49 SVSRMM
+49 
-55 GSTVRMGCDSGERDV
+55 
-70 NDPGRNDPGRTLDRA
+70 NDPGRTLDRA

-107 APVES
+107 APVEPVRVTT
-112 APAEFSSVERFD
+112 APAEPARAELAVAESASAEGTPTVAESASADSIPADGAAIDPDGAERFD

-168 FERHRRRDGRDP
+168 FERPRRRDGRDP
-180 SGLSATLNRLAPVV
+180 SGSAATLQRLAPVV

-204 TLMARAINRAA
+204 TLVARALSRAG
-215 GAAGASAGAVVVC
+215 GAAGTSSGAVVVC
-228 SRRLDRRVDPLA
+228 SRRLERRMDPLA
-240 VYAAAAD
+240 VYASASD
-247 FHRSLWLRPDAGAG
+247 FHRSLWLRPDAGTG

-314 GPDPDPRPPDW
+314 GPEPDSRPPDW

-330 CKLVLPELTVIDRP
+330 CRLVLPELTVIDRP
-344 DGTWAQKA
+344 DGTWALKA
-352 ARVGPD
+352 ARIGPD

-373 ALDFTTTATALDR
+373 ELDSAAGATALGQELAELHSAATTGPDLETR
-386 RLADS
+386 SADS
-391 GFSPSPPAG
+391 GTAALPASEHPDDG
-400 GPFGSASRGPARQI
+400 TSSQL
-414 DGGAGGARPSPSQSP
+414 DGGAGAARASRPQSP
-429 KPGCDDGCDDPAYL
+429 IPGGDDPAYL
-443 ELVAEGIAAVD
+443 ELVGRGIDAVGR
-454 LGELDKVVC
+454 GELDKVVC
-463 ARMLALAPGPD
+463 ARMLALGTGPD
-474 PATVSMAT
+474 PAT
-482 GNGGAKTLSPGP
+482 
-494 DLAAVLD
+494 VLD

-513 AFTDGAATFLGATP
+513 AFTAGDATFLGATP
-527 EELAVLDGHRLC
+527 EELAVLDGHRLR
-539 TSAVAGTAARG
+539 TSAVAGTAPRG
-550 TDGAEDARLADEL
+550 ADGAADARLAEGL
-563 RASAKERAEH
+563 LASVKERAEH
-573 QFVVEAITAGLE
+573 RFVVEAITAGLE
-585 DLGLVDPTPTE
+585 GLGLVDPTPTE
-596 PEILA
+596 PEILT

-640 TGGAPLNAALAF
+640 TGGAPLDAALAF
-652 IEAHETFDRGWYA
+652 IDAHEAFDRGWYA

-684 SMLVADDGLRLFAG
+684 SMLATADGLRLFAG

-727 TGADRPTGLR
+727 PGGDRPASAGADPARADPARANRGEQAG
-737 PD
+737 

>member
-1 MWSVSRMAEGSD
+1 M
-13 SCGWASAIERG
+13 
-24 GSVSRMAGGSPGRLA
+24 
-39 LGSRHDVWGG
+39 
-49 SVSRMM
+49 
-55 GSTVRMGCDSGERDV
+55 
-70 NDPGRNDPGRTLDRA
+70 NDPGRTLDRT

-107 APVES
+107 APVEPAAAQSSPTAEPAAANVDS
-112 APAEFSSVERFD
+112 AKPTAADADPAEFAAAEPVPAGPNESERFD
-124 PAAVDMLAAA
+124 PAAVAMLAAA

-140 GVAVEELAAL
+140 GIAVEELAAL

-161 IDDAIEL
+161 VDDAIEL

-180 SGLSATLNRLAPVV
+180 TGLSATLHRLAPVV

-204 TLMARAINRAA
+204 TLMARALYRAGDAA
-215 GAAGASAGAVVVC
+215 GPAAGAGAVVVC

-240 VYAAAAD
+240 VYAAAED
-247 FHRSLWLRPDAGAG
+247 LHRSLWLRPDAGIG

-301 PAPVLVGGFSFRP
+301 PAPVLLGGFSFRP
-314 GPDPDPRPPDW
+314 GADPRPPDW

-330 CKLVLPELTVIDRP
+330 CRLVLPELTVIDRP
-344 DGTWAQKA
+344 DGTWVQKA
-352 ARVGPD
+352 ARIGPSD
-358 GDESAAVAALDRELA
+358 DESAAVAALDRELA
-373 ALDFTTTATALDR
+373 ALDFTAAAARLDR
-386 RLADS
+386 RLAEF
-391 GFSPSPPAG
+391 GFAG
-400 GPFGSASRGPARQI
+400 T
-414 DGGAGGARPSPSQSP
+414 ARPPDSAE
-429 KPGCDDGCDDPAYL
+429 DPVYL
-443 ELVAEGIAAVD
+443 ELVSRAVGAVER
-454 LGELDKVVC
+454 GELDKVVC
-463 ARMLALAPGPD
+463 ARMLVLGPGPD
-474 PATVSMAT
+474 PV
-482 GNGGAKTLSPGP
+482 
-494 DLAAVLD
+494 AVLD

-513 AFTDGAATFLGATP
+513 AFSTGAATFLGATP
-527 EELAVLDGHRLC
+527 EELAVLDGHRLG
-539 TSAVAGTAARG
+539 TSAVAGTAPRG
-550 TDGAEDARLADEL
+550 ADAAEDTRLADQL
-563 RASAKERAEH
+563 LASAKERAEH
-573 QFVVEAITAGLE
+573 RFVVEAVTAGLE
-585 DLGLVDPTPTE
+585 GLGLVDPTPTE

-614 RVRQRSGGVNDMD
+614 RVRQRSSGVNDMD

-640 TGGAPLNAALAF
+640 TGGAPLDAALAF
-652 IEAHETFDRGWYA
+652 IGAHETFDRGWYA

-684 SMLVADDGLRLFAG
+684 SMLAADDGLRLFAG
-698 AGVVAGST
+698 AGVVAGSA
-706 PAGEL
+706 PEGEL

-717 LRALLDAIED
+717 LRALLDVLED
-727 TGADRPTGLR
+727 LAPDGSDGSDPDGSAPGGLGPGSSDADGSIRGGAG
-737 PD
+737 

>member
-1 MWSVSRMAEGSD
+1 M
-13 SCGWASAIERG
+13 
-24 GSVSRMAGGSPGRLA
+24 
-39 LGSRHDVWGG
+39 
-49 SVSRMM
+49 
-55 GSTVRMGCDSGERDV
+55 
-70 NDPGRNDPGRTLDRA
+70 NDPGRTLDRA

-107 APVES
+107 APVE
-112 APAEFSSVERFD
+112 PAAAESSPTAEPAVADVDPTGPNESERFD
-124 PAAVDMLAAA
+124 PAAVAMLAAA

-140 GVAVEELAAL
+140 GIAVEELAAL

-161 IDDAIEL
+161 VDDAIEL
-168 FERHRRRDGRDP
+168 FERHRRRDGRG
-180 SGLSATLNRLAPVV
+180 SAGLSATLHRLAPVV

-204 TLMARAINRAA
+204 TLIARSLSRGGDAA
-215 GAAGASAGAVVVC
+215 GPAAGAGAVVVG

-240 VYAAAAD
+240 VYAAAED

-261 MAAVGAV
+261 MAAVGAA

-301 PAPVLVGGFSFRP
+301 PAPVLLGGFSFRP
-314 GPDPDPRPPDW
+314 GADPRPPDW
-325 TGFGD
+325 AGFGD

-344 DGTWAQKA
+344 DGTWVQKA

-358 GDESAAVAALDRELA
+358 GDESAAVAALDQELA
-373 ALDFTTTATALDR
+373 ALDFTAPAANLDR
-386 RLADS
+386 RLAKPDFTTAAASLDRELADS
-391 GFSPSPPAG
+391 DLSPVTPVQEPSRSLG
-400 GPFGSASRGPARQI
+400 GVGDRADRGADI
-414 DGGAGGARPSPSQSP
+414 ARPRHSTLDSAEGLASNSAE
-429 KPGCDDGCDDPAYL
+429 DPAYL
-443 ELVAEGIAAVD
+443 DLVDRGIAAVD
-454 LGELDKVVC
+454 RGELDKVVC
-463 ARMLALAPGPD
+463 ARMLVLGPGPD
-474 PATVSMAT
+474 PV
-482 GNGGAKTLSPGP
+482 
-494 DLAAVLD
+494 AVLD

-513 AFTDGAATFLGATP
+513 AFTAGAATFLGATP
-527 EELAVLDGHRLC
+527 EELAVLDGHRLG
-539 TSAVAGTAARG
+539 TSAVAGTAPRG
-550 TDGAEDARLADEL
+550 ADDAEDARLADQL
-563 RASAKERAEH
+563 LASAKERAEH
-573 QFVVEAITAGLE
+573 RFVVEAVTAGLE
-585 DLGLVDPTPTE
+585 GLGLVDPTPTE

-614 RVRQRSGGVNDMD
+614 RVRQRSSGVNDMD

-640 TGGAPLNAALAF
+640 TGGTPLDAALAF
-652 IEAHETFDRGWYA
+652 IETHEVFDRGWYA

-684 SMLVADDGLRLFAG
+684 SMLATDDGLRLFAG
-698 AGVVAGST
+698 AGVVAGSA
-706 PAGEL
+706 PEGEL

-717 LRALLDAIED
+717 LRALLDVLED
-727 TGADRPTGLR
+727 LAPDGSDPDGSAPGGLGPGSSDADGSIRGGAG
-737 PD
+737 

>member
-1 MWSVSRMAEGSD
+1 M
-13 SCGWASAIERG
+13 
-24 GSVSRMAGGSPGRLA
+24 
-39 LGSRHDVWGG
+39 
-49 SVSRMM
+49 
-55 GSTVRMGCDSGERDV
+55 
-70 NDPGRNDPGRTLDRA
+70 NDPGRTLDRA

-107 APVES
+107 ARVEP
-112 APAEFSSVERFD
+112 APAESSSVERFD

-140 GVAVEELAAL
+140 GVAAEELAAL

-204 TLMARAINRAA
+204 TLMARALNRAG

-240 VYAAAAD
+240 VYAAADD

-373 ALDFTTTATALDR
+373 ALDFTATATALDR

-400 GPFGSASRGPARQI
+400 GPFGSAGRGPARQI
-414 DGGAGGARPSPSQSP
+414 DGG
-429 KPGCDDGCDDPAYL
+429 DDLAYL

-454 LGELDKVVC
+454 RGELDKVVC
-463 ARMLALAPGPD
+463 ARMLTLGPGPD
-474 PATVSMAT
+474 PAAVSMTT
-482 GNGGAKTLSPGP
+482 GDGGAKALSPRP

-513 AFTDGAATFLGATP
+513 AFTAGAATFLGATP

-550 TDGAEDARLADEL
+550 ADGAEDARLANEL

-573 QFVVEAITAGLE
+573 RFVVEAITAGLE
-585 DLGLVDPTPTE
+585 GLGLVDPTPTE

-640 TGGAPLNAALAF
+640 TGGAPLDAALAF
-652 IEAHETFDRGWYA
+652 IKAHETFDRGWYA

-684 SMLVADDGLRLFAG
+684 SMLVADEGLRLFAG

-727 TGADRPTGLR
+727 TGADRPAGLR

>member
-1 MWSVSRMAEGSD
+1 M
-13 SCGWASAIERG
+13 
-24 GSVSRMAGGSPGRLA
+24 
-39 LGSRHDVWGG
+39 
-49 SVSRMM
+49 
-55 GSTVRMGCDSGERDV
+55 
-70 NDPGRNDPGRTLDRA
+70 NDPGRTLDRA

-107 APVES
+107 APVDV
-112 APAEFSSVERFD
+112 APADLDGAERFD

-168 FERHRRRDGRDP
+168 FERPRRRAGRDP
-180 SGLSATLNRLAPVV
+180 SGSAATLQRLAPVV

-204 TLMARAINRAA
+204 TLVARALSRAG
-215 GAAGASAGAVVVC
+215 GAAATSPGAVVVC
-228 SRRLDRRVDPLA
+228 SRRLDQRVDPLA
-240 VYAAAAD
+240 VYAAAPD

-314 GPDPDPRPPDW
+314 GPEPDSRPPDW

-330 CKLVLPELTVIDRP
+330 CRLVLPELTVIDQP
-344 DGTWAQKA
+344 DGTWALKA
-352 ARVGPD
+352 TRIGPD

-373 ALDFTTTATALDR
+373 ELDSTAGVTGLDRELAELDSTATTALDLKPR
-386 RLADS
+386 SADS
-391 GFSPSPPAG
+391 GLTTTPPASEH
-400 GPFGSASRGPARQI
+400 PDDDVSSQL
-414 DGGAGGARPSPSQSP
+414 DGGASAARVVQLQSTT
-429 KPGCDDGCDDPAYL
+429 PGNDDPAYL
-443 ELVAEGIAAVD
+443 ELVGRGVDAVGR
-454 LGELDKVVC
+454 GELDKVVC
-463 ARMLALAPGPD
+463 ARMLALGAGPD
-474 PATVSMAT
+474 PVT
-482 GNGGAKTLSPGP
+482 
-494 DLAAVLD
+494 VLD

-513 AFTDGAATFLGATP
+513 AFTAGAATFLGATP

-539 TSAVAGTAARG
+539 TSAVAGTAPRG
-550 TDGAEDARLADEL
+550 ADATSDARLAEGL
-563 RASAKERAEH
+563 LASAKERAEH
-573 QFVVEAITAGLE
+573 RFVVEAITAGLE
-585 DLGLVDPTPTE
+585 GLGLVDPTPTE
-596 PEILA
+596 PEILT

-614 RVRQRSGGVNDMD
+614 RVRQRSSGVNDMD

-684 SMLVADDGLRLFAG
+684 SMLATDDGLRLFAG

-717 LRALLDAIED
+717 LRALLDALD
-727 TGADRPTGLR
+727 PSGDRPASLSGVDLAERNRQVDELGEQTG
-737 PD
+737 

>member
-1 MWSVSRMAEGSD
+1 M
-13 SCGWASAIERG
+13 
-24 GSVSRMAGGSPGRLA
+24 
-39 LGSRHDVWGG
+39 
-49 SVSRMM
+49 
-55 GSTVRMGCDSGERDV
+55 
-70 NDPGRNDPGRTLDRA
+70 NDPGRTLNRA

-107 APVES
+107 APVEP
-112 APAEFSSVERFD
+112 APADPNEPAVAEPVLADPDGGERFD

-140 GVAVEELAAL
+140 GIAVEELAAL

-161 IDDAIEL
+161 VDDAIEL
-168 FERHRRRDGRDP
+168 FERHRRRDGRDL
-180 SGLSATLNRLAPVV
+180 SGLSATLHRLAPVV

-204 TLMARAINRAA
+204 TLMARALSRVGDAA
-215 GAAGASAGAVVVC
+215 GPAAAAGAVVVC

-240 VYAAAAD
+240 VYVAAED

-314 GPDPDPRPPDW
+314 GTDPRPPDW

-330 CKLVLPELTVIDRP
+330 CRLVLPELTVIDRP
-344 DGTWAQKA
+344 DGTWVQKA
-352 ARVGPD
+352 ARIVTGD
-358 GDESAAVAALDRELA
+358 DESAAVAALDRELA
-373 ALDFTTTATALDR
+373 ALDLTATAATLDR
-386 RLADS
+386 RLAEPD
-391 GFSPSPPAG
+391 FADTVRPPDWAE
-400 GPFGSASRGPARQI
+400 
-414 DGGAGGARPSPSQSP
+414 
-429 KPGCDDGCDDPAYL
+429 DPAYL
-443 ELVAEGIAAVD
+443 ELVARAVGAVER
-454 LGELDKVVC
+454 GELDKVVC
-463 ARMLALAPGPD
+463 ARMLVLGPGSGPD
-474 PATVSMAT
+474 PVT
-482 GNGGAKTLSPGP
+482 
-494 DLAAVLD
+494 VLD
-501 ALRRRN
+501 ALRRRS

-513 AFTDGAATFLGATP
+513 AFTAGAATFLGATP
-527 EELAVLDGHRLC
+527 EELAVLDGHRLS
-539 TSAVAGTAARG
+539 TSAVAGTAPRG
-550 TDGAEDARLADEL
+550 ADTAEDARLADQL
-563 RASAKERAEH
+563 LASAKERAEH
-573 QFVVEAITAGLE
+573 RFVVEAITAGLE
-585 DLGLVDPTPTE
+585 GLGLVDPTPTE

-614 RVRQRSGGVNDMD
+614 RVRQRSSGVNDMD

-640 TGGAPLNAALAF
+640 TGGAPLDAALAF
-652 IEAHETFDRGWYA
+652 IKAHEAFDRGWYA

-684 SMLVADDGLRLFAG
+684 SMLATDDDLRLFAG
-698 AGVVAGST
+698 AGVVAGSA
-706 PAGEL
+706 PEGEL

-717 LRALLDAIED
+717 LRALLDVLDDLAPG
-727 TGADRPTGLR
+727 GAG
-737 PD
+737 

>member
-1 MWSVSRMAEGSD
+1 M
-13 SCGWASAIERG
+13 
-24 GSVSRMAGGSPGRLA
+24 
-39 LGSRHDVWGG
+39 
-49 SVSRMM
+49 
-55 GSTVRMGCDSGERDV
+55 
-70 NDPGRNDPGRTLDRA
+70 NDPGRTLDRA

-112 APAEFSSVERFD
+112 SPAESPSVERFD

-140 GVAVEELAAL
+140 GVAAEELAAL

-168 FERHRRRDGRDP
+168 FERHRRRHGRDP

-204 TLMARAINRAA
+204 TLMARALNRAA
-215 GAAGASAGAVVVC
+215 GAAGVSAGAVVVC

-240 VYAAAAD
+240 VYAAADD

-373 ALDFTTTATALDR
+373 ALDFTAAAAVLDR

-391 GFSPSPPAG
+391 GLSPSTPAG
-400 GPFGSASRGPARQI
+400 GPFGRVSRYPDQQI
-414 DGGAGGARPSPSQSP
+414 NGGAGGARPSPSQPP
-429 KPGCDDGCDDPAYL
+429 KPGCGDPAYL
-443 ELVAEGIAAVD
+443 ELAAEGIAAVD
-454 LGELDKVVC
+454 RGELDKVVC
-463 ARMLALAPGPD
+463 ARMLALAPEPD
-474 PATVSMAT
+474 PAAVSMTT
-482 GNGGAKTLSPGP
+482 GDGAKTLAPGP
-494 DLAAVLD
+494 DPAAVLD

-513 AFTDGAATFLGATP
+513 AFTAGAATFLGATP

-550 TDGAEDARLADEL
+550 ADGAEDARLADEL
-563 RASAKERAEH
+563 QASAKERAEH
-573 QFVVEAITAGLE
+573 RFVVEAITAGLE
-585 DLGLVDPTPTE
+585 GLGLVDPTPTE

-640 TGGAPLNAALAF
+640 TGGAPLDAALAF

-711 AETSVK
+711 GETSVK

-727 TGADRPTGLR
+727 TGADRPAGLR

>member
-1 MWSVSRMAEGSD
+1 M
-13 SCGWASAIERG
+13 
-24 GSVSRMAGGSPGRLA
+24 
-39 LGSRHDVWGG
+39 
-49 SVSRMM
+49 
-55 GSTVRMGCDSGERDV
+55 
-70 NDPGRNDPGRTLDRA
+70 NDPGRTLDRA

-107 APVES
+107 APVEP

-140 GVAVEELAAL
+140 GVAAEELAAL

-168 FERHRRRDGRDP
+168 FERHRRRHGRDP

-204 TLMARAINRAA
+204 TLMARALNRPA

-373 ALDFTTTATALDR
+373 ALDFTAAAAVLDR
-386 RLADS
+386 RLADPD
-391 GFSPSPPAG
+391 FTD
-400 GPFGSASRGPARQI
+400 ASQP
-414 DGGAGGARPSPSQSP
+414 P
-429 KPGCDDGCDDPAYL
+429 KPGCGDPAYL
-443 ELVAEGIAAVD
+443 ELVAEGITAVD
-454 LGELDKVVC
+454 RGELDKVVC
-463 ARMLALAPGPD
+463 ARMLTLGPGPD
-474 PATVSMAT
+474 P
-482 GNGGAKTLSPGP
+482 
-494 DLAAVLD
+494 AAVLD

-513 AFTDGAATFLGATP
+513 AFTAGAATFLGATP

-550 TDGAEDARLADEL
+550 ADGTEDARLADEL
-563 RASAKERAEH
+563 RSSAKERAEH
-573 QFVVEAITAGLE
+573 RFVVEAITAGLE

-640 TGGAPLNAALAF
+640 TGGAPLDAALAF

-727 TGADRPTGLR
+727 TGADRPAGLR

>member
-1 MWSVSRMAEGSD
+1 V
-13 SCGWASAIERG
+13 
-24 GSVSRMAGGSPGRLA
+24 
-39 LGSRHDVWGG
+39 
-49 SVSRMM
+49 
-55 GSTVRMGCDSGERDV
+55 
-70 NDPGRNDPGRTLDRA
+70 NDPGRTLDRA

-99 LVIDAGLI
+99 LVIEAGLI
-107 APVES
+107 APVEPARVTT
-112 APAEFSSVERFD
+112 APAEPVRTDPAAAESASADGAPVDVTAVDPNGGERFD
-124 PAAVDMLAAA
+124 PDAVDMLAAA

-168 FERHRRRDGRDP
+168 FERPRRRAGRDP
-180 SGLSATLNRLAPVV
+180 SGSAATLQRLAPVV

-204 TLMARAINRAA
+204 TLVARALSRAG
-215 GAAGASAGAVVVC
+215 GAAATSPGAVVVC

-240 VYAAAAD
+240 VYASAAD

-314 GPDPDPRPPDW
+314 GPEPDSRPPDW

-330 CKLVLPELTVIDRP
+330 CRLVLPELTVIDRP
-344 DGTWAQKA
+344 DGTWALKA
-352 ARVGPD
+352 ARIGPD
-358 GDESAAVAALDRELA
+358 GDESAAVAELDRELA
-373 ALDFTTTATALDR
+373 ELDSAASATPLER
-386 RLADS
+386 QSADS
-391 GFSPSPPAG
+391 GLTTAPPAAEHPG
-400 GPFGSASRGPARQI
+400 DGASSQPDGRTGAARAAQTQ
-414 DGGAGGARPSPSQSP
+414 SQTLGNGD
-429 KPGCDDGCDDPAYL
+429 PGYL
-443 ELVAEGIAAVD
+443 ELVGRGINAVGR
-454 LGELDKVVC
+454 GELDKVVC
-463 ARMLALAPGPD
+463 ARMLALGTGPD
-474 PATVSMAT
+474 PAT
-482 GNGGAKTLSPGP
+482 
-494 DLAAVLD
+494 VLD

-513 AFTDGAATFLGATP
+513 AFTAGAATFLGATP

-550 TDGAEDARLADEL
+550 ADDASDARLAEGL
-563 RASAKERAEH
+563 LASAKERAEH
-573 QFVVEAITAGLE
+573 RFVVEAITAGLE
-585 DLGLVDPTPTE
+585 GLGLVDPTPTK
-596 PEILA
+596 PEILT

-640 TGGAPLNAALAF
+640 TGGAPLDAALAF
-652 IEAHETFDRGWYA
+652 IEAHEAFDRGWYA

-684 SMLVADDGLRLFAG
+684 SMLATAEGLRLFAG

-706 PAGEL
+706 PTGEL

-727 TGADRPTGLR
+727 PDGDRPASAGADPDRGETG
-737 PD
+737 

>member
-1 MWSVSRMAEGSD
+1 M
-13 SCGWASAIERG
+13 
-24 GSVSRMAGGSPGRLA
+24 
-39 LGSRHDVWGG
+39 
-49 SVSRMM
+49 
-55 GSTVRMGCDSGERDV
+55 
-70 NDPGRNDPGRTLDRA
+70 NDPGRTLDRT

-99 LVIDAGLI
+99 LVIDACLI
-107 APVES
+107 APVDV
-112 APAEFSSVERFD
+112 APADLDGAERFD

-168 FERHRRRDGRDP
+168 FERPRRRAGRDP
-180 SGLSATLNRLAPVV
+180 SSSAATLQRLAPVV

-204 TLMARAINRAA
+204 TLVARALSRAG
-215 GAAGASAGAVVVC
+215 GAAGTSPGAVVVC

-240 VYAAAAD
+240 VYAAAPD

-314 GPDPDPRPPDW
+314 GPEPDSRPPDW

-330 CKLVLPELTVIDRP
+330 CRLVLPELTVIDRP
-344 DGTWAQKA
+344 DGTWVLKA
-352 ARVGPD
+352 ARIGPD

-373 ALDFTTTATALDR
+373 ELDFAAKATALDR
-386 RLADS
+386 ELSELDSAATTALDLKPRSADS
-391 GFSPSPPAG
+391 GLTTAPPAAEHPG
-400 GPFGSASRGPARQI
+400 DGASSQP
-414 DGGAGGARPSPSQSP
+414 DGGAGAARPSQPQSST
-429 KPGCDDGCDDPAYL
+429 PGSDDPAYL
-443 ELVAEGIAAVD
+443 ELVAEGIDAVGR
-454 LGELDKVVC
+454 GELDKVVC
-463 ARMLALAPGPD
+463 ARMLALGAGPD
-474 PATVSMAT
+474 PAT
-482 GNGGAKTLSPGP
+482 
-494 DLAAVLD
+494 VLD

-513 AFTDGAATFLGATP
+513 AFTVGAATFLGATP

-539 TSAVAGTAARG
+539 TSAVAGTAPRG
-550 TDGAEDARLADEL
+550 ADGAADARLAEGL
-563 RASAKERAEH
+563 LASAKERAEH
-573 QFVVEAITAGLE
+573 RFVVEAITAGLE
-585 DLGLVDPTPTE
+585 CLGLVDPTPTE
-596 PEILA
+596 PEILT

-640 TGGAPLNAALAF
+640 TGGAPLDAALAF
-652 IEAHETFDRGWYA
+652 IDAHEAFDRGWYA

-684 SMLVADDGLRLFAG
+684 SMLATADGLRLFAG
-698 AGVVAGST
+698 AGVVSGST

-717 LRALLDAIED
+717 LQALLDAIED
-727 TGADRPTGLR
+727 PGEDRPATAGADPAGADPAGADPAGANRGEQAG
-737 PD
+737 

>member
-1 MWSVSRMAEGSD
+1 MS
-13 SCGWASAIERG
+13 
-24 GSVSRMAGGSPGRLA
+24 
-39 LGSRHDVWGG
+39 
-49 SVSRMM
+49 
-55 GSTVRMGCDSGERDV
+55 
-70 NDPGRNDPGRTLDRA
+70 DPGRTLDRA
-85 ELAEAAGVPAFIAD
+85 ELAAAAGVPVFIAD
-99 LVIDAGLI
+99 LVIGAGLI
-107 APVES
+107 TPVEG
-112 APAEFSSVERFD
+112 APADPDGIERFD
-124 PAAVDMLAAA
+124 PAAVEMLAAA

-155 THVESV
+155 THVEGV

-168 FERHRRRDGRDP
+168 FERGRGRTGRDQ
-180 SGLSATLNRLAPVV
+180 SGLSATLHRLAPVV
-194 TDLVAKHFER
+194 ADLVAKHFEK
-204 TLMARAINRAA
+204 TLVNRALNRA
-215 GAAGASAGAVVVC
+215 GSGGTAAGAVVVC

-240 VYAAAAD
+240 VYSSAAD

-268 EVLEPSGPDRFSAAS
+268 EVLAPSGPDRFSAAS

-314 GPDPDPRPPDW
+314 GPDGRLPDW

-330 CKLVLPELTVIDRP
+330 CRLVLPELTVIDQP
-344 DGTWAQKA
+344 DGTWVQKA
-352 ARVGPD
+352 ARVGPG
-358 GDESAAVAALDRELA
+358 GDEPAAVAALDRELA
-373 ALDFTTTATALDR
+373 AMDFSPGSVAA
-386 RLADS
+386 AAEAPP
-391 GFSPSPPAG
+391 SPSPAGDPSPAPAPDDGGGSAPVGGGLSPSPAG
-400 GPFGSASRGPARQI
+400 DPSPAPAR
-414 DGGAGGARPSPSQSP
+414 AA
-429 KPGCDDGCDDPAYL
+429 DDPAYL
-443 ELVAEGIAAVD
+443 ELVAEGIGAVGR
-454 LGELDKVVC
+454 GELNKVVC
-463 ARMLALAPGPD
+463 ARMLALAPGP
-474 PATVSMAT
+474 
-482 GNGGAKTLSPGP
+482 GE
-494 DLAAVLD
+494 AAVLEG
-501 ALRRRN
+501 LRRRN

-513 AFTDGAATFLGATP
+513 AFTAGAVTFLGATP
-527 EELAVLDGHRLC
+527 EELAILDGHRLS
-539 TSAVAGTAARG
+539 TSAVAGTAPRDA
-550 TDGAEDARLADEL
+550 DAAEDARLADEL

-573 QFVVEAITAGLE
+573 RFVVEAITAGLE
-585 DLGLVDPTPTE
+585 GLGLVDPTPTE

-640 TGGAPLNAALAF
+640 TGGAPLDAALAF
-652 IEAHETFDRGWYA
+652 IDGREPFDRGWYA

-684 SMLVADDGLRLFAG
+684 SMLATDDGLRLFAG

-706 PAGEL
+706 PEGEL

-717 LRALLDAIED
+717 LQALLDAL
-727 TGADRPTGLR
+727 AGL
-737 PD
+737 DGSGGGSE

>member
-1 MWSVSRMAEGSD
+1 M
-13 SCGWASAIERG
+13 
-24 GSVSRMAGGSPGRLA
+24 
-39 LGSRHDVWGG
+39 
-49 SVSRMM
+49 
-55 GSTVRMGCDSGERDV
+55 
-70 NDPGRNDPGRTLDRA
+70 NDPGRTLDRA

-107 APVES
+107 APVEPAAADT
-112 APAEFSSVERFD
+112 APAEPAKSAAADADPAEFAAADADPAEFAAAEPVPAGPNESERFD
-124 PAAVDMLAAA
+124 PAAVAMLAAA

-140 GVAVEELAAL
+140 GIAVEELAAL

-161 IDDAIEL
+161 VDDAIEL

-180 SGLSATLNRLAPVV
+180 TGLSATLHRLAPVV

-204 TLMARAINRAA
+204 TLMARALSRGGDAA
-215 GAAGASAGAVVVC
+215 GPAAGAVVVC
-228 SRRLDRRVDPLA
+228 SRRLDWRVDPLA
-240 VYAAAAD
+240 VYAAADD

-301 PAPVLVGGFSFRP
+301 PAPVLLGGFSFRP
-314 GPDPDPRPPDW
+314 GADPRPPDW

-344 DGTWAQKA
+344 DGTWVQKA
-352 ARVGPD
+352 ARIGPD
-358 GDESAAVAALDRELA
+358 GDESTAVAALDRELA
-373 ALDFTTTATALDR
+373 ALDFTTAAANLDR
-386 RLADS
+386 RLAEPD
-391 GFSPSPPAG
+391 FA
-400 GPFGSASRGPARQI
+400 SA
-414 DGGAGGARPSPSQSP
+414 ARPPDSAEDS
-429 KPGCDDGCDDPAYL
+429 AYL
-443 ELVAEGIAAVD
+443 ELVSRAVGAVER
-454 LGELDKVVC
+454 GELDKVVC
-463 ARMLALAPGPD
+463 ARMLVLGPGPD
-474 PATVSMAT
+474 PV
-482 GNGGAKTLSPGP
+482 
-494 DLAAVLD
+494 AVLD

-513 AFTDGAATFLGATP
+513 AFTAGAATFLGATP
-527 EELAVLDGHRLC
+527 EELAVLDGHRLG
-539 TSAVAGTAARG
+539 TSAVAGTAPRG
-550 TDGAEDARLADEL
+550 ADDAEDARLADQL
-563 RASAKERAEH
+563 LASAKERAEH
-573 QFVVEAITAGLE
+573 RFVVEAVTAGLE
-585 DLGLVDPTPTE
+585 GLGLVDPTPTE

-614 RVRQRSGGVNDMD
+614 RVRQRSSGVNDMD

-640 TGGAPLNAALAF
+640 TGGTPLDAALAF
-652 IEAHETFDRGWYA
+652 IETHEVFDRGWYA

-684 SMLVADDGLRLFAG
+684 SMLATDDGLRLFAG
-698 AGVVAGST
+698 AGVVAGSA
-706 PAGEL
+706 PEGEL

-717 LRALLDAIED
+717 LRALLDVLED
-727 TGADRPTGLR
+727 LAPDGSDPDGSAPGGLGPGSSDADGSIRGGAG
-737 PD
+737 